1 MSSITLI
8 DLEKLGNYFCFY
20 VFFSI
25 FAPELWMKKT
35 IFLSKA
41 TQLFI
46 ENGAKSVTMDEIA
59 KEFGISKKTL
69 YQKYKNKEELLEEV
83 LKYKLQEV
91 IERLKYLDENIDN
104 AVARMFCRDE
114 EIDKVSHSNNNI
126 LIRQLLK
133 YYPAIFHKHML
144 NFSTKFSEVLVHN
157 IEKGRKQG
165 LYREDFDPELYA
177 KLFFQLVM
185 SYDSSPYFD
194 VELIER
200 ENFMQETM
208 FFYLNAITNEK
219 GKEVLKNLKQ
229 KLD

>member
-1 MSSITLI
+1 M
-8 DLEKLGNYFCFY
+8 E
-20 VFFSI
+20 
-25 FAPELWMKKT
+25 EKT

-144 NFSTKFSEVLVHN
+144 NFSAKFSEVLVHN

-177 KLFFQLVM
+177 KLFFQIVM

>member
-1 MSSITLI
+1 ME
-8 DLEKLGNYFCFY
+8 EKTN
-20 VFFSI
+20 
-25 FAPELWMKKT
+25 
-35 IFLSKA
+35 FLSKA

-219 GKEVLKNLKQ
+219 GKEGVKKLKQ

>member
-1 MSSITLI
+1 ME
-8 DLEKLGNYFCFY
+8 EKTN
-20 VFFSI
+20 
-25 FAPELWMKKT
+25 
-35 IFLSKA
+35 FLSKA

-59 KEFGISKKTL
+59 KEVGISKKTL

-144 NFSTKFSEVLVHN
+144 NFSAKFSEVLVHN

-185 SYDSSPYFD
+185 SYESSPYFD

>member
-1 MSSITLI
+1 M
-8 DLEKLGNYFCFY
+8 E
-20 VFFSI
+20 
-25 FAPELWMKKT
+25 EKT

-165 LYREDFDPELYA
+165 LYREDFDLELYA

-185 SYDSSPYFD
+185 SYESSPYFD

>member
-1 MSSITLI
+1 ME
-8 DLEKLGNYFCFY
+8 EKTN
-20 VFFSI
+20 
-25 FAPELWMKKT
+25 
-35 IFLSKA
+35 FLSKA

-177 KLFFQLVM
+177 KLFFQIVM

-194 VELIER
+194 VELIEL

>member
-1 MSSITLI
+1 ME
-8 DLEKLGNYFCFY
+8 EKTN
-20 VFFSI
+20 
-25 FAPELWMKKT
+25 
-35 IFLSKA
+35 FLSKA

-144 NFSTKFSEVLVHN
+144 NFSAKFSEVLVHN

-177 KLFFQLVM
+177 KLFFQIVM

>member
-1 MSSITLI
+1 ME
-8 DLEKLGNYFCFY
+8 EKTN
-20 VFFSI
+20 
-25 FAPELWMKKT
+25 
-35 IFLSKA
+35 FLSKA

-104 AVARMFCRDE
+104 AVARMYCRDE

-185 SYDSSPYFD
+185 SYESSPYFD

>member
-1 MSSITLI
+1 ME
-8 DLEKLGNYFCFY
+8 EKTN
-20 VFFSI
+20 
-25 FAPELWMKKT
+25 
-35 IFLSKA
+35 FLSKA

-144 NFSTKFSEVLVHN
+144 NFSAKFSEVLVHN

-185 SYDSSPYFD
+185 SYESSPYFD

>member
-1 MSSITLI
+1 M
-8 DLEKLGNYFCFY
+8 DE
-20 VFFSI
+20 
-25 FAPELWMKKT
+25 KT

-194 VELIER
+194 VELIEL

>member
-1 MSSITLI
+1 M
-8 DLEKLGNYFCFY
+8 E
-20 VFFSI
+20 
-25 FAPELWMKKT
+25 EKT

-126 LIRQLLK
+126 LIRQFLK

-185 SYDSSPYFD
+185 SYESSPYFD

-208 FFYLNAITNEK
+208 FFFFFAITNEK

>member
-1 MSSITLI
+1 ME
-8 DLEKLGNYFCFY
+8 EKTN
-20 VFFSI
+20 
-25 FAPELWMKKT
+25 
-35 IFLSKA
+35 FLSKA

-185 SYDSSPYFD
+185 SYESSPYFD

>member
-1 MSSITLI
+1 ME
-8 DLEKLGNYFCFY
+8 EKTN
-20 VFFSI
+20 
-25 FAPELWMKKT
+25 
-35 IFLSKA
+35 FLSKA

-194 VELIER
+194 VELIEL

>member
-1 MSSITLI
+1 ME
-8 DLEKLGNYFCFY
+8 EKTN
-20 VFFSI
+20 
-25 FAPELWMKKT
+25 
-35 IFLSKA
+35 FLSKA

-69 YQKYKNKEELLEEV
+69 YHKYKNKEELLEEV